1 MVAIK
6 TACGCFSGHT
16 ILRLRLAHYKEIC
29 GKAIGPKQGSRLG
42 QHLTSCGMQF
52 TADQLATMVG
62 AFSGLMDDRVR
73 TTLPLILEEWGRV
86 DLSEH
91 LARKTPE
98 QLRKEQRQLE
108 QVANL
113 ARELRDALA
122 GLAAAARFT
131 LASRLDATARAPKAE
146 AASNHEVQSAG
157 TLRHLER
164 RQLECLAQAAGATAG
179 GWVPLP
185 FRHTTVIQ
193 YLVLQDLAAIYEY
206 VTGEIASR
214 RVRGEDHPEAG
225 RDYGPFWDF
234 AVVAWRIIF
243 GSNKGL
249 SAALKRWAEARHRY
263 DEASPVIANLAL
275 HHPEWRIYED

>member
-122 GLAAAARFT
+122 DLAPAARFT
-131 LASRLDATARAPKAE
+131 LARRLDAAAAPKAE
-146 AASNHEVQSAG
+146 AASDHEVQSEG
-157 TLRHLER
+157 MLQHLER
-164 RQLECLAQAAGATAG
+164 RQLECLAQTAEVTAAR
-179 GWVPLP
+179 WVPLP
-185 FRHTTVIQ
+185 FRHTTVVQ

-206 VTGEIASR
+206 VIGEVASR

-249 SAALKRWAEARHRY
+249 SAALKRWAEARHRF

-275 HHPEWRIYED
+275 RHPEWRIYGD

>member
-1 MVAIK
+1 
-6 TACGCFSGHT
+6 
-16 ILRLRLAHYKEIC
+16 
-29 GKAIGPKQGSRLG
+29 
-42 QHLTSCGMQF
+42 MQF
-52 TADQLATMVG
+52 AADQLATMIA

-86 DLSEH
+86 DLSKH

-108 QVANL
+108 QIAKL
-113 ARELRDALA
+113 TRELRVALA
-122 GLAAAARFT
+122 DLDPTARFVLANQLAAIVRGPEA
-131 LASRLDATARAPKAE
+131 D
-146 AASNHEVQSAG
+146 AASDLKIGRERRLQ
-157 TLRHLER
+157 RLER
-164 RQLECLAQAAGATAG
+164 HQLECLAQAAEATANR
-179 GWVPLP
+179 WIPLP
-185 FRHTTVIQ
+185 FRHTTVVQ
-193 YLVLQDLAAIYEY
+193 YLVLQDLAAIFEY
-206 VTGEIASR
+206 VTGAAASR

-225 RDYGPFWDF
+225 KDYGPFWGF
-234 AVVAWRIIF
+234 AAVAWRIIF